1 MKIINISS
9 IVIVHYEDAYR
20 NQYTNN
26 LHTHTIHINCQ
37 SATITLLPCD
47 GRHNEGI
54 GFLVKKFTYRDSP
67 HRDGVFIKWEREI
80 G

>member
-26 LHTHTIHINCQ
+26 LHAHTIHTNNQ
-37 SATITLLPCD
+37 SAKIEILPCD
-47 GRHNEGI
+47 GMQNEDK
-54 GFLVKKFTYRDSP
+54 GFLGNKFTYRDSP
-67 HRDGVFIKWEREI
+67 HRDGVFIKWESEI